1 MDTCV
6 NCQYKSVA
14 AEVLNENV
22 LNALH
27 KSCALVGFDVGE
39 IIVKQNALSTNVAYI
54 SNGLVKMHTNDG
66 AKEKIIRI
74 VKAPTYL
81 CLPSN
86 ISDTVNH
93 FSVTA
98 LEPTTVCFLDMTIFR
113 NFICT
118 NGEFAYQIIM
128 ELSKSQLKNM
138 HNCINSIQRH
148 TIGNVAQ
155 CILSFSKD
163 IYNSDTFT
171 LPISRQDLSEMAGT
185 TRESASRILSELHHE
200 NIIKLEGKKITIL
213 NEKLLEQICLKG

>member
-14 AEVLNENV
+14 AEVLDENE

-27 KSCALVGFDVGE
+27 KSCTLVKFVPGE

-54 SNGLVKMHTNDG
+54 RNGLVKMHSNDG

-74 VKAPTYL
+74 VKAPSYL

-86 ISDTVNH
+86 FSDKVNN
-93 FSVTA
+93 FSATA
-98 LEPTTVCFLDMTIFR
+98 LAPTSVCFLDMTIFR
-113 NFICT
+113 NFIYT
-118 NGEFAYQIIM
+118 NGEFAYQIII
-128 ELSKSQLKNM
+128 ELSKSQLQNM
-138 HNCINSIQRH
+138 HSCINSIQRQ

-155 CILSFSKD
+155 CILSFAND
-163 IYNSDTFT
+163 IYESDTFT
-171 LPISRQDLSEMAGT
+171 LPISRQDLGEMAGT

-200 NIIKLEGKKITIL
+200 NIIKLEGKKLTIL
-213 NEKLLEQICLKG
+213 NKKLLEQISLKG